1 VQLARPSQWE
11 TQISLVSCCAACIA
25 PREAKFGGPTLVT
38 AAHLVWEK
46 KTRQV
51 AITAAVPRSRYCR
64 RTTLRV
70 NAAAGRLRAPGRAEE
85 ATNTGEVSK
94 QQDCVFS
101 VLLAS
106 CCRSWSSMARSPA
119 ATASWLRPTPS
130 HAWPL
135 TVSCCSCSSCFLR
148 EHREQLQHCGRQQV
162 RRPRGDAIN
171 LVAECLIP
179 GAQALRRGACRRRI

>member
-1 VQLARPSQWE
+1 VGNADQPRLVLC
-11 TQISLVSCCAACIA
+11 SLYSA
-25 PREAKFGGPTLVT
+25 PRGQVWW
-38 AAHLVWEK
+38 AHTGHCSPPCVGK
-46 KTRQV
+46 KKPVRLPLPLPL
-51 AITAAVPRSRYCR
+51 PRSRYCR

-70 NAAAGRLRAPGRAEE
+70 NAAAGWLRAPGRAEE

-135 TVSCCSCSSCFLR
+135 AVSCCSCSCFLG

-162 RRPRGDAIN
+162 RRPRGDAID
-171 LVAECLIP
+171 LVAECLLP